1 MLLLCNLT
9 AVVMLFLAPRRD
21 TDYQD
26 STLCVATEVER
37 SSSQQPSLSLQIT
50 LQYIA
55 ETFQEVHT
63 RNNEGTKLLLFFG
76 FWLLAKMQLF
86 SRYVT

>member
-1 MLLLCNLT
+1 
-9 AVVMLFLAPRRD
+9 MLFLAPRRD

-63 RNNEGTKLLLFFG
+63 RNNEGTKLLLSFV